1 MVPSS
6 EEGGIRVETISAVDS
21 FKGFCCKRTAE
32 KQGWGWKKTWGVDFL
47 KMGNTTVCLK
57 QVGEVI
63 LVEEE
68 ETDHSED
75 RWGN

>member
-1 MVPSS
+1 M
-6 EEGGIRVETISAVDS
+6 ETINAVDS
-21 FKGFCCKRTAE
+21 FKGLCCKRTAE
-32 KQGWGWKKTWGVDFL
+32 KQGWGWKRWGVDFL
-47 KMGNTTVCLK
+47 KMGNITVCLK

-68 ETDHSED
+68 ETDNSGD